1 LERQKKRKIMLRIVL
16 VVPLLLAPMCASF
29 VTVPMT
35 RQITT
40 PSHGTARWMAGKG
53 FGKQESPKPTP
64 QKKREDPASS
74 SSSGEALQ
82 SIEGGTVG
90 QPIMESTTKMISN
103 RPAPLAET
111 NPDMPV
117 EERTG
122 QIMRERFG
130 LKTYEE
136 QEIARKE
143 STSREEQ
150 AQRMSRLKQ
159 LAEDD
164 KLDLFTLLPAPLLTF
179 IDRFLKGGLAVS
191 TICFILA
198 GCGICAEA
206 WSASSG
212 KPLPPDIDS
221 FIANVVEP
229 NFTPGLLVLLAFSI
243 SLGIF
248 ASAQLG
254 SGTSQYQE
262 DP

>member
-1 LERQKKRKIMLRIVL
+1 MLRPVVL
-16 VVPLLLAPMCASF
+16 LLLAPMCASF

-35 RQITT
+35 RRMMV
-40 PSHGTARWMAGKG
+40 PSHNTVRWMAGKG

-64 QKKREDPASS
+64 QKTREEPASS
-74 SSSGEALQ
+74 SSGDALQ
-82 SIEGGTVG
+82 SIESAGTVEQ

-111 NPDMPV
+111 SPDMPV

-136 QEIARKE
+136 QEMTRKE
-143 STSREEQ
+143 SESREEQ
-150 AQRMSRLKQ
+150 SKRMQRLKQ

-164 KLDLFTLLPAPLLTF
+164 SLDLFTLLPAPLLTF
-179 IDRFLKGGLAVS
+179 IDRFLKGGLAIS
-191 TICFILA
+191 TVCFILA

-212 KPLPPDIDS
+212 KPLPPDMDT
-221 FIANVVEP
+221 FIVNVVEP
-229 NFTPGLLVLLAFSI
+229 NFTPGLIVLLGFSI

-254 SGTSQYQE
+254 SETSQYQE

>member
-1 LERQKKRKIMLRIVL
+1 MLRL
-16 VVPLLLAPMCASF
+16 VVLLLLAPMCASF

-35 RQITT
+35 RRMMV
-40 PSHGTARWMAGKG
+40 PSHGTSRWMAGKG

-64 QKKREDPASS
+64 QKTRDEPASS
-74 SSSGEALQ
+74 SGGDALQ
-82 SIEGGTVG
+82 SIESGTVE

-111 NPDMPV
+111 SPDMPV

-136 QEIARKE
+136 QEMARKE
-143 STSREEQ
+143 SKSREDQ
-150 AQRMSRLKQ
+150 AQRMQRLKQ

-164 KLDLFTLLPAPLLTF
+164 TLDLFTLLPAPLLTF
-179 IDRFLKGGLAVS
+179 IDRFLKGGLAIS
-191 TICFILA
+191 TVCFILA

-212 KPLPPDIDS
+212 KPLPPDMDK
-221 FIANVVEP
+221 FIVNVVEP
-229 NFTPGLLVLLAFSI
+229 NFTPGLIVLLGFSI

-254 SGTSQYQE
+254 SETSTYQE